1 MGRDNSVSGL
11 TDIGL
16 MLQVYSPTGFEK
28 YACTYTVGDYRIHF
42 VVWDTS
48 GESYHIGSTEFT

>member
-1 MGRDNSVSGL
+1 
-11 TDIGL
+11 

-48 GESYHIGSTEFT
+48 GESIMWDLQKSLRGVRHYG